1 MRSRGRLILLAIAVF
16 LLGVVLLFPARV
28 AYRLLPDGLVA
39 VSGIEGTVWRGRFDA
54 LSSNGIYVSNVSWRF
69 RPLRMFSG
77 ELAYAVKADV
87 MSGFVTS
94 DVGFGFGGAVRL
106 RDLNAAIPAELLQSS
121 LNLPGLSGSIAATFE
136 RLSFDGDLPVAAD
149 GTVEVI
155 NLVAPRVFRGALGG
169 YKAEFF
175 TQNNGIG
182 ASVEDTDGIVDVAG
196 SLSIT
201 ADRNYQF
208 IGQLAPKPNTPA
220 NMRQQMRVLGIPDER
235 GQYPL
240 RLEGVL

>member
-1 MRSRGRLILLAIAVF
+1 MRSRSRLILVCLATF

-28 AYRLLPDGLVA
+28 AYHFVPAGLVA
-39 VSGIEGTVWRGRFDA
+39 ATGIEGTVWRGRVSA
-54 LSSNGIYVSNVSWRF
+54 ASSNGIYISNVSWRF
-69 RPLRMFSG
+69 RPMRLFSG
-77 ELAYAVKADV
+77 ELAFAVKADV
-87 MSGFVTS
+87 MSGFVTTE
-94 DVGFGFGGAVRL
+94 VGFGFGNAVRL
-106 RDLNAAIPAELLQSS
+106 RDLNAAIPAQMLQSS

-136 RLSFDGDLPVAAD
+136 RLSFEGDLPVAAD
-149 GTVEVI
+149 GEVEVI
-155 NLVAPRVFRGALGG
+155 NLVAPRVYRGALGG

-196 SLSIT
+196 SLTIT

-208 IGQLAPKPNTPA
+208 IGQIAPKANTPA
-220 NMRQQMRVLGIPDER
+220 NMQQQMRVLGIADER

>member
-1 MRSRGRLILLAIAVF
+1 MRSRMRLILVAVATF

-28 AYRLLPDGLVA
+28 AYHLLPEGLVA
-39 VSGIEGTVWRGRFDA
+39 ASGVEGTVWRGRVSA

-69 RPLRMFSG
+69 RPMRLLSG
-77 ELAYAVKADV
+77 ELAYAMKADV
-87 MSGFVTS
+87 MSGFVTT
-94 DVGFGFGGAVRL
+94 DVGFGFGGKVRL
-106 RDLNAAIPAELLQSS
+106 RDLNAAIPAQLLQSS
-121 LNLPGLSGSIAATFE
+121 LNLPGLTGSIAATFE

-149 GTVEVI
+149 GNVEII

-196 SLSIT
+196 SLTIT

-208 IGQLAPKPNTPA
+208 IGQIAPKENTPA
-220 NMRQQMRVLGIPDER
+220 NMRQQLRVLGSPDER
-235 GQYPL
+235 GQYPM